1 MKLYLSLLA
10 ALASMASA
18 RAWMLGPMRRSL
30 LATPSLLDTSLMW
43 PSQLLRESEELMNS
57 FDRSFSRTSP
67 RYEITNN
74 NEQLK
79 IAIDVPGVN
88 AQDIHVTLEEEG
100 QVLSI
105 TGHREVEK
113 EGYKYAS
120 RFAQSFTLDP
130 SVDIDKF
137 SADLS
142 SGVLVITAPKDM
154 KRLEQSVRKI
164 PVMQSAEDKAAQEAA
179 ETMTTAETA
188 VEHVEEE
195 KKEEKHEKIPV
206 EMK

>member
-79 IAIDVPGVN
+79 IAIDVPGVK
-88 AQDIHVTLEEEG
+88 AEDIHVTLEDEG

-142 SGVLVITAPKDM
+142 NGVLVITAPKDM

-164 PVMQSAEDKAAQEAA
+164 PVMQSAEDKAAQEAT
-179 ETMTTAETA
+179 ETAMTTTDTK
-188 VEHVEEE
+188 VEHEEE
-195 KKEEKHEKIPV
+195 TKEEKHEKIPV

>member
-79 IAIDVPGVN
+79 IAIDVPGVK
-88 AQDIHVTLEEEG
+88 AQDIHVTLEEDG